1 MRHRGT
7 FLLSLDYFTDASD
20 DDNIEITEPNNLWSL
35 TNQKCSPVLYS
46 LRSTKHVVSNSHI
59 PHNLFCIR
67 RNQPHSPTTAQLG
80 RITLIDSS
88 LELKDVVDRSLM
100 KMREDSALHNCF
112 GVDELDHACLPFTQ
126 SSFHIRCSEGG
137 EIEISNLNGGD
148 GVETVSTWISSSD
161 CQLTAKE
168 TISHSPF
175 FVPTLNTS
183 SSKVTFNKK
192 SSTHA
197 FTLIGSTFIPCGLFL
212 EVFERSVHNG
222 RNGEYTRELTE
233 SSTLSFTETA
243 ITLAI
248 PQKEIAASIAV
259 EAEGHARLVFGDGSR
274 TESFRVKLSG
284 SDERKALTK
293 QAMKWVVPVNCAC
306 VALLLFIIILL
317 RHRS

>member
-1 MRHRGT
+1 MQFESVHSKAMCIHSKMVRENGKD
-7 FLLSLDYFTDASD
+7 SLDECQTMEQTKQQLDAQTALDEEQRREESD
-20 DDNIEITEPNNLWSL
+20 WDVPGEEEAEAEGLAKKERL
-35 TNQKCSPVLYS
+35 E
-46 LRSTKHVVSNSHI
+46 STRPRLI
-59 PHNLFCIR
+59 
-67 RNQPHSPTTAQLG
+67 LG

-137 EIEISNLNGGD
+137 EIEISNLNGGV
-148 GVETVSTWISSSD
+148 GVETASTWISSSD

-183 SSKVTFNKK
+183 SSKAT
-192 SSTHA
+192 
-197 FTLIGSTFIPCGLFL
+197 
-212 EVFERSVHNG
+212 
-222 RNGEYTRELTE
+222 NGEYTRELTE

-259 EAEGHARLVFGDGSR
+259 EAEWHARLVFGDGSR

-293 QAMKWVVPVNCAC
+293 QAMKWVVPVICAC
-306 VALLLFIIILL
+306 VSLLLFIVILL

>member
-1 MRHRGT
+1 MEQT
-7 FLLSLDYFTDASD
+7 KQQLDAQTALDEEQRREESD
-20 DDNIEITEPNNLWSL
+20 WDVPGEEEAEAEGLAKKERL
-35 TNQKCSPVLYS
+35 E
-46 LRSTKHVVSNSHI
+46 STRPRLI
-59 PHNLFCIR
+59 
-67 RNQPHSPTTAQLG
+67 LG

-126 SSFHIRCSEGG
+126 SSFHIRSDSKRNNLSLAILRSDSQYILIESHVRQ
-137 EIEISNLNGGD
+137 EIVNARVYPD
-148 GVETVSTWISSSD
+148 WID
-161 CQLTAKE
+161 
-168 TISHSPF
+168 IH
-175 FVPTLNTS
+175 
-183 SSKVTFNKK
+183 
-192 SSTHA
+192 
-197 FTLIGSTFIPCGLFL
+197 PCGLFL
-212 EVFERSVHNG
+212 EVFERSGHNG

-259 EAEGHARLVFGDGSR
+259 EAEWHARLVFGDGSR

-293 QAMKWVVPVNCAC
+293 QAMKWVVPVICAC
-306 VALLLFIIILL
+306 VSLLLFIVILL